1 MKGSVLRALYV
12 RAKGNTETHLSVELG
27 FGEQKKTNE
36 AEMGKPKGGDI
47 KRDGWEGDFGSS

>member
-1 MKGSVLRALYV
+1 MLRALYV